1 MFMVLIH
8 IHSSNN
14 CSSKHATS
22 VLCRVYNDKLK
33 WKGCSFKNESM
44 LVTWDKIVFI
54 NFVIIKELAQAMIEP
69 DGEAAY
75 KKKSMFSSSD

>member
-1 MFMVLIH
+1 
-8 IHSSNN
+8 
-14 CSSKHATS
+14 
-22 VLCRVYNDKLK
+22 
-33 WKGCSFKNESM
+33 M

>member
-1 MFMVLIH
+1 
-8 IHSSNN
+8 
-14 CSSKHATS
+14 
-22 VLCRVYNDKLK
+22 
-33 WKGCSFKNESM
+33 M

-75 KKKSMFSSSD
+75 KKKNQCSRALIRT

>member
-1 MFMVLIH
+1 
-8 IHSSNN
+8 
-14 CSSKHATS
+14 
-22 VLCRVYNDKLK
+22 
-33 WKGCSFKNESM
+33 M

-75 KKKSMFSSSD
+75 KKNQCSRALIRT